1 MVFPPNWYDYKVSY
15 AHPFGS
21 IAAVLLTCAFLYAS
35 LAKNERIS
43 KGRYVLCGGIALI
56 FPVLAA
62 LYFSNETA
70 YLCFGILVILFLLSI
85 LEYGYC
91 SRRNEEQPCSLLAL
105 LLALAQLAAA
115 WLPAFLPHILQ
126 RHLGLQIDRFFPE
139 RAVFYLSTA
148 LGILLLFAS
157 YLPRRDILRWMD
169 RAAVVVSAAA
179 FAAVVCG
186 LVLSFQNRLSG
197 GLLVMLDLTV
207 CLLTAAAYVLLL
219 LAGKKPARNLSEP
232 PADTET
238 DRSSPN
244 ETESV

>member
-105 LLALAQLAAA
+105 LLALAGSLGEDRPDGVEIPLTLTHQQLADIVLSDRVTVAR
-115 WLPAFLPHILQ
+115 ILSDLTT
-126 RHLGLQIDRFFPE
+126 RDLLAKRGGHYILYDVPE
-139 RAVFYLSTA
+139 LCR
-148 LGILLLFAS
+148 LGI
-157 YLPRRDILRWMD
+157 
-169 RAAVVVSAAA
+169 
-179 FAAVVCG
+179 
-186 LVLSFQNRLSG
+186 
-197 GLLVMLDLTV
+197 
-207 CLLTAAAYVLLL
+207 
-219 LAGKKPARNLSEP
+219 
-232 PADTET
+232 
-238 DRSSPN
+238 
-244 ETESV
+244 

>member
-15 AHPFGS
+15 AHLFGS

-91 SRRNEEQPCSLLAL
+91 SRRNEE
-105 LLALAQLAAA
+105 
-115 WLPAFLPHILQ
+115 
-126 RHLGLQIDRFFPE
+126 
-139 RAVFYLSTA
+139 
-148 LGILLLFAS
+148 
-157 YLPRRDILRWMD
+157 
-169 RAAVVVSAAA
+169 
-179 FAAVVCG
+179 
-186 LVLSFQNRLSG
+186 
-197 GLLVMLDLTV
+197 
-207 CLLTAAAYVLLL
+207 
-219 LAGKKPARNLSEP
+219 
-232 PADTET
+232 
-238 DRSSPN
+238 
-244 ETESV
+244 

>member
-1 MVFPPNWYDYKVSY
+1 
-15 AHPFGS
+15 
-21 IAAVLLTCAFLYAS
+21 
-35 LAKNERIS
+35 
-43 KGRYVLCGGIALI
+43 
-56 FPVLAA
+56 
-62 LYFSNETA
+62 
-70 YLCFGILVILFLLSI
+70 
-85 LEYGYC
+85 
-91 SRRNEEQPCSLLAL
+91 
-105 LLALAQLAAA
+105 
-115 WLPAFLPHILQ
+115 
-126 RHLGLQIDRFFPE
+126 
-139 RAVFYLSTA
+139 
-148 LGILLLFAS
+148 
-157 YLPRRDILRWMD
+157 MD

>member
-1 MVFPPNWYDYKVSY
+1 MAFPPNWYDYKVSY

-21 IAAVLLTCAFLYAS
+21 TAAVLLTCAFLYAS

-91 SRRNEEQPCSLLAL
+91 SRRNEEQPCSRWRCCWLLHSL
-105 LLALAQLAAA
+105 RRHGCRHSC
-115 WLPAFLPHILQ
+115 HILQ

-139 RAVFYLSTA
+139 RAVFLSVDGTGHSA
-148 LGILLLFAS
+148 PVRVPFCRGEAS
-157 YLPRRDILRWMD
+157 NGRTMQRFSCRRWRLPRP
-169 RAAVVVSAAA
+169 SAESCSA
-179 FAAVVCG
+179 
-186 LVLSFQNRLSG
+186 SK
-197 GLLVMLDLTV
+197 
-207 CLLTAAAYVLLL
+207 
-219 LAGKKPARNLSEP
+219 AGIEAC
-232 PADTET
+232 
-238 DRSSPN
+238 
-244 ETESV
+244 

>member
-43 KGRYVLCGGIALI
+43 KGRYGLCGGIALI

-157 YLPRRDILRWMD
+157 YLPRRSKQWKDD
-169 RAAVVVSAAA
+169 AAVLLSALA
-179 FAAVVCG
+179 FAAAVCG
-186 LVLSFQNRLSG
+186 ILFSFQSWYR
-197 GLLVMLDLTV
+197 GLLIWGLDLIL
-207 CLLTAAAYVLLL
+207 CLLTLAAYVLLL
-219 LAGKKPARNLSEP
+219 MAGKKPDSGQSEP
-232 PADTET
+232 PSDTEAEQ
-238 DRSSPN
+238 SS
-244 ETESV
+244 SD

>member
-115 WLPAFLPHILQ
+115 
-126 RHLGLQIDRFFPE
+126 
-139 RAVFYLSTA
+139 
-148 LGILLLFAS
+148 
-157 YLPRRDILRWMD
+157 
-169 RAAVVVSAAA
+169 
-179 FAAVVCG
+179 
-186 LVLSFQNRLSG
+186 
-197 GLLVMLDLTV
+197 
-207 CLLTAAAYVLLL
+207 
-219 LAGKKPARNLSEP
+219 
-232 PADTET
+232 
-238 DRSSPN
+238 
-244 ETESV
+244 

>member
-1 MVFPPNWYDYKVSY
+1 MVFPPNWYDCNVSY
-15 AHPFGS
+15 AHLFGS

-91 SRRNEEQPCSLLAL
+91 SRRNEEQSCSLLAL

-126 RHLGLQIDRFFPE
+126 MHFGLQIDRFFSRNGLYFICRRHWAFCSCSRPIC
-139 RAVFYLSTA
+139 R
-148 LGILLLFAS
+148 GGAS
-157 YLPRRDILRWMD
+157 NGRTMQRFSCRRWRLPRP
-169 RAAVVVSAAA
+169 SA
-179 FAAVVCG
+179 
-186 LVLSFQNRLSG
+186 
-197 GLLVMLDLTV
+197 
-207 CLLTAAAYVLLL
+207 
-219 LAGKKPARNLSEP
+219 
-232 PADTET
+232 
-238 DRSSPN
+238 
-244 ETESV
+244 

>member
-1 MVFPPNWYDYKVSY
+1 MVFPPNWYDCNVSY
-15 AHPFGS
+15 AHLFGS

-126 RHLGLQIDRFFPE
+126 RHLGLQIDRF
-139 RAVFYLSTA
+139 LSVDGTGHSA
-148 LGILLLFAS
+148 PVRVL
-157 YLPRRDILRWMD
+157 
-169 RAAVVVSAAA
+169 SAAA
-179 FAAVVCG
+179 KQAMEGRC
-186 LVLSFQNRLSG
+186 SG
-197 GLLVMLDLTV
+197 SPVGAGV
-207 CLLTAAAYVLLL
+207 CLGRL
-219 LAGKKPARNLSEP
+219 
-232 PADTET
+232 
-238 DRSSPN
+238 RSP
-244 ETESV
+244 VQLPKLV